1 MTVELDHI
9 LVPARDK
16 IAAARQL
23 AALLDVPWAETGV
36 GPFAPVFIND
46 GLTFDFDQHD
56 QPFPVQHYC
65 FRVSDTEF
73 DAIFARIKKAGLAYR
88 SGPHGP
94 MDMQVGTAY
103 GGRNVY
109 WDQPEGHIWEML
121 TVSYARAP

>member
-1 MTVELDHI
+1 
-9 LVPARDK
+9 
-16 IAAARQL
+16 
-23 AALLDVPWAETGV
+23 V

-73 DAIFARIKKAGLAYR
+73 DAIFARIKTAGLAYR